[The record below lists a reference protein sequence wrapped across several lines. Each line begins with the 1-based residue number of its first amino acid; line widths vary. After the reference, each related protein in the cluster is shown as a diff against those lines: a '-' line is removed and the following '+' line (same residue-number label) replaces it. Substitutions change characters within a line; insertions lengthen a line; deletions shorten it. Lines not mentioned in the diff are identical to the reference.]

1 MKIFK
6 IIAIFSITLFTLAIL
21 TVLGTWYWFE
31 FTVANTLDRKF
42 YGHDS
47 YYISKALQASYGVA
61 EYSPRIEEPLNKEE
75 IQEDACKLLGKSLTL
90 KECIL
95 PLSVSSDSLIAKTRP
110 LQLPLIRRTPPIV
123 WFHEFVLENNR
134 YKNVLYKVLN
144 NPCNYFNSLHYSVN
158 KPAQGSFNNWENY
171 RCSKRDGVEI
181 EVHFVDNAGNL
192 KKKELINI
200 DFTNNYK
207 RKQSYYGSTSQDDVT
222 KNHILSYYNSYIWYL
237 EQMLAVGVAFQG
249 EDDFPPEMRVD
260 GCKVME
266 KNFPISDCI
275 MPRFRTLDKPKKC
288 SERVNSPCI
297 SLTAH
302 EYLKK
307 HPMMKEYKQAVL
319 NPCEY
324 AKKINR
330 KNMLKLC
337 QNTPNIVKPVHV
349 IFDFIDE
356 TGHVVDS
363 MYIQ

>member
-1 MKIFK
+1 M
-6 IIAIFSITLFTLAIL
+6 TLFTLAIL
-21 TVLGTWYWFE
+21 IAFGTWYWFE
-31 FTVANTLDRKF
+31 FTFANTLDRKF

-47 YYISKALQASYGVA
+47 YYISKALQASYGIA
-61 EYSPRIEEPLNKEE
+61 EYSPRIEEPLKKEE
-75 IQEDACKLLGKSLTL
+75 LQKDACKLLGNSLTL

-123 WFHEFVLENNR
+123 WFHEFTLKNER

-158 KPAQGSFNNWENY
+158 KPAQGSFNDWENY
-171 RCSKRDGVEI
+171 RCFKRDGVELEI
-181 EVHFVDNAGNL
+181 HFVDNTGDL
-192 KKKELINI
+192 QKKELINI

-207 RKQSYYGSTSQDDVT
+207 RKQSYYGSTSQDNEIDS
-222 KNHILSYYNSYIWYL
+222 HISKRFNSYIWNL
-237 EQMLAVGVAFQG
+237 EQMLMVGVAFQG
-249 EDDFPPEMRVD
+249 EDDFPNEMKMH

-275 MPRFRTLDKPKKC
+275 MPRFSTLDKPKKC
-288 SERVNSPCI
+288 SERVGAPCI

-307 HPMMKEYKQAVL
+307 HPMMKEYKQAII
-319 NPCEY
+319 NPCGY

-330 KNMLKLC
+330 NNMLNLC
-337 QNTPNIVKPVHV
+337 QNTSNLIKPINV

-363 MYIQ
+363 MHIQ